1 MRANKGLGESFVRGC
16 KARLDVL
23 LLEHVFV
30 MSVFE
35 GGLVRDPPPPPE
47 DADLKTLK

>member
-16 KARLDVL
+16 KARLDVRPR
-23 LLEHVFV
+23 EHAF
-30 MSVFE
+30 MMPVFE